1 MNASCLCIPERC
13 CDSAANH
20 SHLFILTTFQPS
32 GFTVIHIYA
41 QTGVPTAWLPQTWEY
56 LCQCST
62 ADTERVSPAH
72 SGLRSAPVGAKRV
85 PLAHSGLRSA
95 PVGAKRVPLAHSG
108 LRSAPVGAKRVPLA
122 HSGLRSAPVGAKRVP
137 LAHSAPRDNEWL
149 NCNLY
154 YKIFFLLSCNLSLF
168 LCKIMT

>member
-41 QTGVPTAWLPQTWEY
+41 QTGVPTAWLPQTREY
-56 LCQCST
+56 LRQCSA
-62 ADTERVSPAH
+62 ADTERVPPAH
-72 SGLRSAPVGAKRV
+72 SGLRSAPVGAY
-85 PLAHSGLRSA
+85 
-95 PVGAKRVPLAHSG
+95 
-108 LRSAPVGAKRVPLA
+108 RVPLA